1 MKNNSRLKF
10 LFFKRQTISIKE
22 LHANGAVAQRG
33 VCLVTGFV
41 CLLFGHHLLAHKLLT
56 NRHWPGIG

>member
-1 MKNNSRLKF
+1 
-10 LFFKRQTISIKE
+10 
-22 LHANGAVAQRG
+22 
-33 VCLVTGFV
+33 V